1 MYLARGP
8 FPASIRLAVDQEWRL
23 GWNDTLNKLFWF
35 STITKEECDFGK
47 TPEGYDIHDVG
58 DWCRMKDSGTN
69 RYYWQNFRTD
79 EISDTDE
86 CPKVAFGKYALHDGF
101 LVSHNPYGVRRQNP
115 TFDKR
120 ATRHFRQSNQH
131 CAQEINDGP
140 MTQKPRIEEES
151 SNVMA
156 EETKENRRIANRDKV
171 RKCRE
176 RMDEVSTA
184 VAKLENTLRKRLFRQ
199 KEKHTKIWFRC
210 DDHLLPTTDKKLD
223 HQTKENQ
230 KIANRDRVR
239 KCRANMTDLQKAVAK
254 MENTLRKRLFRQNE
268 KQRRIPFLCD
278 RPLPKSKPS
287 EQTDEMKEKKKA
299 KAAEEMRTY
308 RSKLSTEKKDEV
320 KKQNK
325 KRKAEIIQLEKEWET
340 SPERIIRLDCL
351 AYNTRKSMCKKRAAR
366 GGKTLKEMASQ
377 KYYTDTHMYNTSW
390 GTSKA
395 SKKKKTG

>member
-131 CAQEINDGP
+131 CAEEINNGP
-140 MTQKPRIEEES
+140 MIQKPRIEEES

-156 EETKENRRIANRDKV
+156 EE
-171 RKCRE
+171 
-176 RMDEVSTA
+176 
-184 VAKLENTLRKRLFRQ
+184 
-199 KEKHTKIWFRC
+199 
-210 DDHLLPTTDKKLD
+210 
-223 HQTKENQ
+223 TKENQ

-340 SPERIIRLDCL
+340 SAERIIRLDCL